1 MKLLGDGYT
10 NECATMGIAMLK
22 IAIYDGDFFGD
33 MTELTHVCELEGSIE
48 AHDSPPFNTLEETLC
63 VLEMNKEGYT
73 IPRLIG
79 PCFTVFIGRV
89 SNATLTPLVRLDGYA
104 HNGWASAH
112 VRGASAGW
120 TTEPVYY
127 TPEDDAVTILR
138 RILTGPRTP

>member
-1 MKLLGDGYT
+1 
-10 NECATMGIAMLK
+10 MLK

-33 MTELTHVCELEGSIE
+33 MTELTHVCDLEGSVE
-48 AHDSPPFNTLEETLC
+48 ARDSPPLDALEETLC
-63 VLEMNKEGYT
+63 VLEMRGELYA

-104 HNGWASAH
+104 YDGSASAH
-112 VRGASAGW
+112 VKGTSAGW

-127 TPEDDAVTILR
+127 TPEDDAVAILR
-138 RILTGPRTP
+138 RILTGLRAP